1 MAPGQRADGTHG
13 AIGSREGERLMK
25 NIEFKAELRDPELAR
40 ATCAILKAR
49 RVGTLVQT
57 DEYVAVP
64 EGRLKRR
71 TERSAD
77 ATDGEARVIWIWYD
91 RADRMN
97 ARSSRWTPLDDAQV
111 AVRWPGLDRTVVK
124 VIVKRRELWIVENV
138 RIHLDS
144 VAGLGQYF
152 ELEGVVGIA
161 DDPAETKLKV
171 ETLIEKFRPTLG
183 EPVSGSYADL

>member
-1 MAPGQRADGTHG
+1 
-13 AIGSREGERLMK
+13 MK
-25 NIEFKAELRDPELAR
+25 NIEFKAELRDLELAR

-49 RVGTLVQT
+49 RVGTLLQT

-71 TERSAD
+71 TERTGDGAD
-77 ATDGEARVIWIWYD
+77 GARESEGRVTWIWYD

-138 RIHLDS
+138 RIHLDA
-144 VAGLGQYF
+144 VAGLGHYF

-171 ETLIEKFRPTLG
+171 ETLIDKFRPTLG